1 MRERVWCVR
10 ERGSMVCERKRG
22 YGVREGVWY
31 ERGSVRERGSMVC
44 ERERVWSE
52 RERGSM
58 E

>member
-1 MRERVWCVR
+1 
-10 ERGSMVCERKRG
+10 MVCERKRG

-44 ERERVWSE
+44 EREREYGVCE
-52 RERGSM
+52 RECVREGVWCVRESM